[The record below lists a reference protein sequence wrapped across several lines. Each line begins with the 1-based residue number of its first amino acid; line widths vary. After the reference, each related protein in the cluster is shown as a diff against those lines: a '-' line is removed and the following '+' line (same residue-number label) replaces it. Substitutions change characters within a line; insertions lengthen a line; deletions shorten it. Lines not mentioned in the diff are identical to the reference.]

1 MIQVRILRKNFLKTS
16 STIFIIFIF
25 STEVALSK
33 DQVFKRIQE
42 YLVDMKT
49 LQANFS
55 QINDVGDIMTGKF
68 YLKKPGKIRFSYD
81 DPHNLQ
87 IVSKQQALLIFDPNS
102 SGSGPLIYPMSS
114 TPLGF
119 LIRNEVDALINESSR
134 SFEIDDKMFIKI
146 QNPQYRFS
154 IEFKKTPISL
164 VGWEFENQIGEII
177 SISLKDIK
185 TNEFISNEI
194 FKTEKDYERLKK

>member
-1 MIQVRILRKNFLKTS
+1 MQVEIFRKKILKTIS
-16 STIFIIFIF
+16 SIFIIFIF
-25 STEVALSK
+25 STNVALST
-33 DQVFKRIQE
+33 DQIFTRIQE
-42 YLVDMKT
+42 YLLGMRT

-55 QINDVGDIMTGKF
+55 QINDLGDIMTGKF

-102 SGSGPLIYPMSS
+102 SGSGPLTYPLSS

-119 LIRNEVDALINESSR
+119 LIRNEVGALIDESSR

>member
-33 DQVFKRIQE
+33 DQIFKRIQE

-102 SGSGPLIYPMSS
+102 RGSGPLTYPLSS

>member
-1 MIQVRILRKNFLKTS
+1 MQIALLKKKFLVTISIIFVIYSFSIGVAFSKDR
-16 STIFIIFIF
+16 IFIR
-25 STEVALSK
+25 V
-33 DQVFKRIQE
+33 QE

-55 QINDVGDIMTGKF
+55 QISDTGEIMTGKL

-81 DPHNLQ
+81 NPNNLQ
-87 IVSKQQALLIFDPNS
+87 IVSKQQALLIFDPKS
-102 SGSGPLIYPMSS
+102 SGSGPLTYPLSS

-119 LIRNEVDALINESSR
+119 LIKNEVGALINESSEG
-134 SFEIDDKMFIKI
+134 FEIDDKMFIKI
-146 QNPQYRFS
+146 QNPKYRVS
-154 IEFKKTPISL
+154 ISFKKKPMSL

-177 SISLKDIK
+177 SILLDDIK